1 LQLKNNHKIIIISGP
16 TASGKSQLALDF
28 AQKNNAVIINADSLQ
43 IYAGLPILSS
53 QPSDEEKN
61 QVEHLLYS
69 VLNPFENSSVAMWL
83 KLVKSSVDDVLQKG
97 KIPLIVGGSGMYIS
111 KLVEGISEI
120 PETDEAIR
128 TEASELFEN
137 LEKEDFAAEL
147 IRLGEDKNKVKN
159 LDKHRLI
166 RAYEVLRQTGK
177 SIFFWQEKPL
187 QKLFAQ
193 EDFLHIN
200 LNPNREELYRNCN
213 LRLAQMLECG
223 AIAEVDSL
231 LNQGVTNDK
240 QITKTLGF
248 YEIEDF
254 LNERITKEEILAIAA
269 QKTRNYA
276 KRQLTW
282 FRNQLPEK
290 FIFDDRKEA
299 REFLQSFV

>member
-1 LQLKNNHKIIIISGP
+1 MKDNRKIIIISGP
-16 TASGKSQLALDF
+16 TASGKSKLALDF
-28 AQKNNAVIINADSLQ
+28 AQKNNATIINADSLQ
-43 IYAGLPILSS
+43 IYEGLPILSS
-53 QPSDEEKN
+53 QPSVEEKN

-69 VLNPFENSSVAMWL
+69 VLKPSENSSVAMWL
-83 KLVKSSVDDVLQKG
+83 KLVKSSIDEVLQKN

-120 PETDEAIR
+120 PEIDEAIR
-128 TEASELFEN
+128 AEASELFEN
-137 LEKEDFAAEL
+137 LDKEDFAAEL

-187 QKLFAQ
+187 KKLFAE

-200 LNPNREELYRNCN
+200 LNPNREELYQNCN
-213 LRLAQMLECG
+213 LRLAQMLNSG
-223 AIAEVDSL
+223 AIEEVERL
-231 LNQGVTNDK
+231 LNHGITNDK

-254 LNERITKEEILAIAA
+254 LNERIAKEEMLAIAA

-282 FRNQLPEK
+282 FRNQLPNK
-290 FIFDDRKEA
+290 FIFEDKKSA
-299 REFLQSFV
+299 YNFLINEI